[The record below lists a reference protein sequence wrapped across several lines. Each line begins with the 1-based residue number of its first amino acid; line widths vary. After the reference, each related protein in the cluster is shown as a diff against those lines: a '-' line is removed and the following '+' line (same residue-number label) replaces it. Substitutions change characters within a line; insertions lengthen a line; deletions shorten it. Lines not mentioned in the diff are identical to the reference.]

1 MHASTPCTD
10 KSRALPRSGH
20 IIPNN
25 VCTVTRRPGAGCVVR
40 LVYYTCC
47 THTLAYTKKANVG
60 KRVCVC
66 VCIMT
71 CARERA
77 YARIHTRRACINY
90 AVPYDWLVRMCVV
103 VCASRTESRR
113 SSDQRRRPGY
123 NAHQQ
128 HTVHLNVPHV
138 FIYKLYIL
146 WGALSQRTPSR
157 IAHTHILAMHSR
169 AASHMFRI
177 QTITTKHTRTQ
188 RDENSKSV
196 AQPGITSARA
206 GCTS

>member
-25 VCTVTRRPGAGCVVR
+25 ICTVTRRPGAGCVV
-40 LVYYTCC
+40 VACASYGSFIIPV
-47 THTLAYTKKANVG
+47 AYTKKANVG
-60 KRVCVC
+60 KRVC

-157 IAHTHILAMHSR
+157 IAHSHTCYTLARRISHVPNPNNYHKTHTHTERREFEKRR
-169 AASHMFRI
+169 AAGYHVCSRGVH
-177 QTITTKHTRTQ
+177 
-188 RDENSKSV
+188 
-196 AQPGITSARA
+196 
-206 GCTS
+206 